1 VPTDPRHLVSR
12 VGNSFFKDAK
22 NRRSAAL
29 QILAVAP
36 AIAAVCA
43 LPGDDFDILFSSTN
57 FQLRTLAK
65 QAPASTSE
73 GNKRME
79 KIWLKSYPPGVPHDV
94 QPEQYRSVAH
104 LLEESFRKHASSPFS
119 VCMDQWMTYGEL
131 ERRSAALGAYLQSL
145 GLAPGARVAIMLP
158 NIPQFGVTM
167 AAVLRAGYTCVNVN
181 PLYTARELEHQLK
194 DSGATAIVILEN
206 FAHTLAEV
214 IDHTAV
220 QHVVMASMGDLLGF
234 WYGKWITF
242 AVRHLAKMV
251 PAYDL
256 PLSNG
261 RKVVTFKKALSL
273 GEHKSLAP
281 SQATLDSIAFL
292 QYTGGTTGL
301 SKGAVLTHRNIVAA
315 TLQAEAW
322 FTPALAKIGDVS
334 RANSVAALPLYHIF
348 ALTLCLLAIRQGS
361 SLTLIPNPRDIP
373 KFVAELKKRP
383 FHMLPA
389 VNTLFNALLQNP
401 QFRALDF
408 SHLCVS
414 QAGGMAAS
422 EGTAKQWQKVTGST
436 MIEGWGMS
444 ETCAIGTNNPVNA
457 TEFSGTI
464 GLPLPGIDIAI
475 KDDEGNSLPQG
486 ASGEICIRGPN
497 VMTGY
502 YNQPEENAKAFTA
515 DGFMRT
521 GDIGIMD
528 ERGFT
533 RIIDRKKDMILVSG
547 FNVFPNE
554 LEQVISLC
562 PGVMECAAIGVPD
575 EKQGEAIKVF
585 VIKSDPALTEDD
597 VVRYCHDNLTGYK
610 RPKYIEFRDELP
622 KSNVGK
628 ILRRQLRTTP

>member
-1 VPTDPRHLVSR
+1 
-12 VGNSFFKDAK
+12 
-22 NRRSAAL
+22 
-29 QILAVAP
+29 
-36 AIAAVCA
+36 
-43 LPGDDFDILFSSTN
+43 
-57 FQLRTLAK
+57 
-65 QAPASTSE
+65 
-73 GNKRME
+73 ME

-119 VCMDQWMTYGEL
+119 VCMDQWMSYGEL
-131 ERRSAALGAYLQSL
+131 ERLSAALGAYLQGL
-145 GLAPGARVAIMLP
+145 GLEPGARVAIMLP

-206 FAHTLAEV
+206 FAHTLSEIV
-214 IDHTAV
+214 DHTAV
-220 QHVVMASMGDLLGF
+220 QHVVMASMGDLLGTF
-234 WYGKWITF
+234 YGRWITF

-251 PAYDL
+251 PAYEL
-256 PLSNG
+256 PLSHG
-261 RKVVTFKKALSL
+261 RKVVSFKKALSL
-273 GEHKSLAP
+273 GERRTLAP

-301 SKGAVLTHRNIVAA
+301 SKGAVLTHRCIVAA

-322 FTPALAKIGDVS
+322 FTPALAKVGDLS
-334 RANSVAALPLYHIF
+334 RANSIAALPLYHIF

-373 KFVAELKKRP
+373 KFVEVLKKRP

-389 VNTLFNALLQNP
+389 VNTLFNALLQHP
-401 QFRALDF
+401 QFKSIDF

-422 EGTAKQWQKVTGST
+422 EGTARHWQKVTGST

-444 ETCAIGTNNPVNA
+444 ETCAIGTNNPVTN
-457 TEFSGTI
+457 TEFSGSI

-475 KDDEGNSLPQG
+475 KDDAGNSLALG
-486 ASGEICIRGPN
+486 ESGEICIRGPN

-502 YNQPEENAKAFTA
+502 YNQPAENALAFTA

-528 ERGFT
+528 AQGYT

-562 PGVMECAAIGVPD
+562 PGVVECAAIGIPD

-585 VIKSDPALTEDD
+585 IIKNDPALTEDE
-597 VVRYCHDNLTGYK
+597 VANFCHANLTGYK

-628 ILRRQLRTTP
+628 ILRRELRAAK

>member
-1 VPTDPRHLVSR
+1 
-12 VGNSFFKDAK
+12 
-22 NRRSAAL
+22 
-29 QILAVAP
+29 
-36 AIAAVCA
+36 
-43 LPGDDFDILFSSTN
+43 
-57 FQLRTLAK
+57 
-65 QAPASTSE
+65 
-73 GNKRME
+73 ME

-94 QPEQYRSVAH
+94 NPEQYRSVAH
-104 LLEESFRKHASSPFS
+104 LLEESFRKHAKSPFS
-119 VCMDQWMTYGEL
+119 VCMDRWMNYGEL
-131 ERRSAALGAYLQSL
+131 ERLSGALGAYLQGL
-145 GLAPGARVAIMLP
+145 GLQPGARVAIMLP

-214 IDHTAV
+214 VDHTAV
-220 QHVVMASMGDLLGF
+220 KHVVMASMGDLLGF
-234 WYGKWITF
+234 WFGKWITF

-256 PLSNG
+256 PLTGG

-273 GEHKSLAP
+273 GERKSLAP

-315 TLQAEAW
+315 TLQADAW
-322 FTPALAKIGDVS
+322 FTPALSKVGDLS
-334 RANSVAALPLYHIF
+334 KANSIAALPLYHIF

-373 KFVAELKKRP
+373 KFIAELKKRP

-401 QFRALDF
+401 QFKTLDF

-444 ETCAIGTNNPVNA
+444 ETCAIGTNNPVIS
-457 TEFSGTI
+457 TTFSGNI
-464 GLPLPGIDIAI
+464 GLPLPGIESAF
-475 KDDEGNSLPQG
+475 KDDVGNSLPQG
-486 ASGEICIRGPN
+486 ESGEICIRGPN

-502 YNQPEENAKAFTA
+502 YNQPEENAKAFTP

-528 ERGFT
+528 PQGYT

-562 PGVMECAAIGVPD
+562 PGVVECAAIGVPD

-585 VIKSDPALTEDD
+585 IIKSDPALTEDD
-597 VVRYCHDNLTGYK
+597 VARYCQENLTGYK

-628 ILRRQLRTTP
+628 ILRRELRKA

>member
-1 VPTDPRHLVSR
+1 
-12 VGNSFFKDAK
+12 
-22 NRRSAAL
+22 
-29 QILAVAP
+29 
-36 AIAAVCA
+36 
-43 LPGDDFDILFSSTN
+43 
-57 FQLRTLAK
+57 
-65 QAPASTSE
+65 
-73 GNKRME
+73 ME

-94 QPEQYRSVAH
+94 NPEQYRSVAH
-104 LLEESFRKHASSPFS
+104 LLEESFRKHAKSPFS
-119 VCMDQWMTYGEL
+119 VCMDRWMNYGEL
-131 ERRSAALGAYLQSL
+131 ERLSGALGAYLQGL
-145 GLAPGARVAIMLP
+145 GLQPGARVAIMLP

-206 FAHTLAEV
+206 FAHTLADV
-214 IDHTAV
+214 VDHTNV

-234 WYGKWITF
+234 WFGKWITF

-251 PAYDL
+251 PAYEL
-256 PLSNG
+256 PLTNG
-261 RKVVTFKKALSL
+261 RKVVSFKKALAM
-273 GEHKSLAP
+273 GERRTLAP
-281 SQATLDSIAFL
+281 STATLDSIAFL

-322 FTPALAKIGDVS
+322 FTPALAKIGDVTK
-334 RANSVAALPLYHIF
+334 ANSIAALPLYHIF

-389 VNTLFNALLQNP
+389 VNTLFNALLQNA

-444 ETCAIGTNNPVNA
+444 ETCAIGTNNPVTN
-457 TEFSGTI
+457 TEFTGSI

-475 KDDEGNSLPQG
+475 KDDAGNSLALG
-486 ASGEICIRGPN
+486 ESGEICIRGPN

-502 YNQPEENAKAFTA
+502 YNQPEENAKAFTP

-528 ERGFT
+528 AQGYT

-562 PGVMECAAIGVPD
+562 PGVVECAAIGVPD

-585 VIKSDPALTEDD
+585 IIKNDPALTEDD
-597 VVRYCHDNLTGYK
+597 VAAFCHENLTGYK
-610 RPKYIEFRDELP
+610 RPKYIEFRDDLP
-622 KSNVGK
+622 KTNVGK
-628 ILRRQLRTTP
+628 ILRRELRNPTA

>member
-1 VPTDPRHLVSR
+1 
-12 VGNSFFKDAK
+12 
-22 NRRSAAL
+22 
-29 QILAVAP
+29 
-36 AIAAVCA
+36 
-43 LPGDDFDILFSSTN
+43 
-57 FQLRTLAK
+57 
-65 QAPASTSE
+65 
-73 GNKRME
+73 ME

-104 LLEESFRKHASSPFS
+104 LLEESFRKHAKSPFS
-119 VCMDQWMTYGEL
+119 VCMDQWMTYGAL
-131 ERRSAALGAYLQSL
+131 ERHSTALGAYLQSL
-145 GLAPGARVAIMLP
+145 GLEPGARVAIMLP

-206 FAHTLAEV
+206 FAHTLSDV
-214 IDHTAV
+214 IDRTAI

-234 WYGKWITF
+234 WFGQWITF
-242 AVRHLAKMV
+242 VVRHLAKMV
-251 PAYDL
+251 PAYEL
-256 PLSNG
+256 ALTGG
-261 RKVVTFKKALSL
+261 RKVVTFKKALSV
-273 GEHKSLAP
+273 GENKSLAP

-301 SKGAVLTHRNIVAA
+301 SKGAVLTHGNIVAA

-322 FTPALAKIGDVS
+322 FTPALSKVGDAS
-334 RANSVAALPLYHIF
+334 KLNSIAALPLYHIF

-401 QFRALDF
+401 QFKSVDF

-422 EGTAKQWQKVTGST
+422 EGTAKHWQKVTGST

-444 ETCAIGTNNPVNA
+444 ETCAIGTNNPVSNTA
-457 TEFSGTI
+457 FSGTI

-475 KDDEGNSLPQG
+475 KDDAGNSLAQG
-486 ASGEICIRGPN
+486 ESGEICIRGPN
-497 VMTGY
+497 VMVGY
-502 YNQPEENAKAFTA
+502 YNQPEENAQAFTP

-528 ERGFT
+528 AQGYT

-562 PGVMECAAIGVPD
+562 PGVVECAAIGIAD

-585 VIKSDPALTEDD
+585 VTKSDPALSEED
-597 VVRYCHDNLTGYK
+597 VAKFCHDNLTGYK
-610 RPKYIEFRDELP
+610 RPKYIEFRDDLP

-628 ILRRQLRTTP
+628 ILRRELRTPTT

>member
-1 VPTDPRHLVSR
+1 
-12 VGNSFFKDAK
+12 
-22 NRRSAAL
+22 
-29 QILAVAP
+29 
-36 AIAAVCA
+36 
-43 LPGDDFDILFSSTN
+43 
-57 FQLRTLAK
+57 
-65 QAPASTSE
+65 
-73 GNKRME
+73 ME

-94 QPEQYRSVAH
+94 NPEQYRSVAH
-104 LLEESFRKHASSPFS
+104 LLEESFRKHAKSPFS
-119 VCMDQWMTYGEL
+119 VCMDRWMNYGEL
-131 ERRSAALGAYLQSL
+131 ERLSGALGAYLQGL
-145 GLAPGARVAIMLP
+145 GLQPGARVAIMLP

-206 FAHTLAEV
+206 FAHTLADV
-214 IDHTAV
+214 VDHTNV

-234 WYGKWITF
+234 WFGKWITF

-251 PAYDL
+251 PAYEL
-256 PLSNG
+256 PLTNG
-261 RKVVTFKKALSL
+261 RKVVSFKKALAL
-273 GEHKSLAP
+273 GERRTLAP
-281 SQATLDSIAFL
+281 STATLDSIAFL

-322 FTPALAKIGDVS
+322 FTPALAKIGDVTK
-334 RANSVAALPLYHIF
+334 ANSIAALPLYHIF

-373 KFVAELKKRP
+373 KFVEVLKKRP

-389 VNTLFNALLQNP
+389 VNTLFNALLQHP
-401 QFRALDF
+401 QFKSIDF

-422 EGTAKQWQKVTGST
+422 EGTARHWQKVTGST

-444 ETCAIGTNNPVNA
+444 ETCAIGTNNPVTN
-457 TEFSGTI
+457 TEFSGSI

-475 KDDEGNSLPQG
+475 KDDAGNSLALG
-486 ASGEICIRGPN
+486 ESGEICIRGPN

-502 YNQPEENAKAFTA
+502 YNQPAENALAFTA

-528 ERGFT
+528 AQGYT

-562 PGVMECAAIGVPD
+562 PGVVECAAIGIPD

-585 VIKSDPALTEDD
+585 IIKNDPALTEDE
-597 VVRYCHDNLTGYK
+597 VANFCHANLTGYK

-628 ILRRQLRTTP
+628 ILRRELRAAK

>member
-1 VPTDPRHLVSR
+1 
-12 VGNSFFKDAK
+12 
-22 NRRSAAL
+22 
-29 QILAVAP
+29 
-36 AIAAVCA
+36 
-43 LPGDDFDILFSSTN
+43 
-57 FQLRTLAK
+57 
-65 QAPASTSE
+65 
-73 GNKRME
+73 ME

-119 VCMDQWMTYGEL
+119 VCMDQWMSYGEL
-131 ERRSAALGAYLQSL
+131 ERLSAALGAYLQGL
-145 GLAPGARVAIMLP
+145 GLEPGARVAIMLP
-158 NIPQFGVTM
+158 NVPQFGVTM

-206 FAHTLAEV
+206 FAHTLSEIV
-214 IDHTAV
+214 DHTAV
-220 QHVVMASMGDLLGF
+220 QHVVMASMGDLLGTF
-234 WYGKWITF
+234 YGRWITF

-251 PAYDL
+251 PAYEL
-256 PLSNG
+256 PLSHG
-261 RKVVTFKKALSL
+261 RKVVSFKKALAL
-273 GEHKSLAP
+273 GERRTLAP

-301 SKGAVLTHRNIVAA
+301 SKGAVLTHRCIVAA

-322 FTPALAKIGDVS
+322 FTPALAKVGDLS
-334 RANSVAALPLYHIF
+334 RANSIAALPLYHIF

-373 KFVAELKKRP
+373 KFVEVLKKRP

-389 VNTLFNALLQNP
+389 VNTLFNALLQHP
-401 QFRALDF
+401 QFKSIDF

-422 EGTAKQWQKVTGST
+422 EGTARHWQKVTGST

-444 ETCAIGTNNPVNA
+444 ETCAIGTNNPVTN
-457 TEFSGTI
+457 TEFSGSI

-475 KDDEGNSLPQG
+475 KDDAGNSLALG
-486 ASGEICIRGPN
+486 ESGEICIRGPN

-502 YNQPEENAKAFTA
+502 YNQPAENALAFTA

-528 ERGFT
+528 AQGYT
-533 RIIDRKKDMILVSG
+533 RISDRKKDMILVSG

-562 PGVMECAAIGVPD
+562 PGVVECAAIGIPD

-585 VIKSDPALTEDD
+585 IIKNDPALTEDE
-597 VVRYCHDNLTGYK
+597 VANFCHANLTGYK

-628 ILRRQLRTTP
+628 ILRRELRTAK

>member
-1 VPTDPRHLVSR
+1 
-12 VGNSFFKDAK
+12 
-22 NRRSAAL
+22 
-29 QILAVAP
+29 
-36 AIAAVCA
+36 
-43 LPGDDFDILFSSTN
+43 
-57 FQLRTLAK
+57 
-65 QAPASTSE
+65 
-73 GNKRME
+73 ME

-119 VCMDQWMTYGEL
+119 VCMDQWMSYGEL
-131 ERRSAALGAYLQSL
+131 ERLSAALGAYLQGL
-145 GLAPGARVAIMLP
+145 GLEPGARVAIMLP
-158 NIPQFGVTM
+158 NVPQFGVTM

-206 FAHTLAEV
+206 FAHTLSEIV
-214 IDHTAV
+214 DHTAV
-220 QHVVMASMGDLLGF
+220 QHVVMASMGDLLGTF
-234 WYGKWITF
+234 YGRWITF

-251 PAYDL
+251 PAYEL
-256 PLSNG
+256 PLSHG
-261 RKVVTFKKALSL
+261 RKVVSFKKALSL
-273 GEHKSLAP
+273 GERRTLAP

-301 SKGAVLTHRNIVAA
+301 SKGAVLTHRCIVAA

-322 FTPALAKIGDVS
+322 FTPALAKVGDLS
-334 RANSVAALPLYHIF
+334 RANSIAALPLYHIF

-361 SLTLIPNPRDIP
+361 SLTLIPNPRDVP
-373 KFVAELKKRP
+373 KFVEVLKKRP

-389 VNTLFNALLQNP
+389 VNTLFNALLQHP
-401 QFRALDF
+401 QFKSIDF

-422 EGTAKQWQKVTGST
+422 EGTARHWQKVTGST

-444 ETCAIGTNNPVNA
+444 ETCAIGTNNPVTN
-457 TEFSGTI
+457 TEFSGSI

-475 KDDEGNSLPQG
+475 KDDAGNSLALG
-486 ASGEICIRGPN
+486 ESGEICIRGPN

-502 YNQPEENAKAFTA
+502 YNQPAENALAFTA

-528 ERGFT
+528 AQGYT

-562 PGVMECAAIGVPD
+562 PGVVECAAIGIPD

-585 VIKSDPALTEDD
+585 IIKNDPALTEDE
-597 VVRYCHDNLTGYK
+597 VANFCHANLTGYK

-628 ILRRQLRTTP
+628 ILRRELRTAK